1 MKMTRREAL
10 LTLST
15 AGSAL
20 LAGTVPAVPPEP
32 AAAATRTRL
41 GIVTYAF
48 GIHQKNHWAGRHA
61 GLSPALALLEESA
74 QLGAAGIQVDLTAQ
88 DGPHAGE
95 LRRRSEQLGMYLE
108 ASISPPKNS
117 EDVARFDKDVQVA
130 REAGASLARSVI
142 LPGRRYEQ
150 FKSLD
155 EFHQYEKRG
164 LESLQLAEP
173 VLARNRFH
181 LAVENHKDQ
190 RIPEKLELIKRL
202 SSEWIGICV
211 DVGNSFTLL
220 EDPIETVRAFAPFA
234 LTVHFKDQAVRENE
248 DGFWFADMALGEGFL
263 DLAGIVKAL
272 RAARPDVH
280 LNLETITRDPL
291 NVPVLKDE
299 FWATL
304 PDVSARELARTLRA
318 VKTHAAPKP
327 FTLVSQLSV
336 EEQLAVELRNVQQS
350 LAYARS
356 HL

>member
-20 LAGTVPAVPPEP
+20 LAGT
-32 AAAATRTRL
+32 AAAASPEPGIVRTRM
-41 GIVTYAF
+41 GIVTYAL

-74 QLGAAGIQVDLTAQ
+74 RLGAAGVQVDLTAQ
-88 DGPHAGE
+88 DSPRMSE
-95 LRRRSEQLGMYLE
+95 IRKRSEEHGMYLE
-108 ASISPPKNS
+108 AGISPPRNS
-117 EDVARFDKDVQVA
+117 DDVARFVQDIRA
-130 REAGASLARSVI
+130 AKEAGASLARTVI

-150 FKSLD
+150 FKSFD
-155 EFHQYEKRG
+155 EFKEYEKRG

-190 RIPEKLELIKRL
+190 RIPEKLELIKKL

-220 EDPIETVRAFAPFA
+220 EDPVETVRAFAPFA
-234 LTVHFKDQAVRENE
+234 LTVHFKDQAVRENQ
-248 DGFWFADMALGEGFL
+248 DGFWFADVALGEGFL
-263 DLAGIVKAL
+263 DLPAIVKIL
-272 RAARPDVH
+272 RAAKPDIH
-280 LNLETITRDPL
+280 LNLETITRDAL
-291 NVPVLKDE
+291 NVPVLTDE

-304 PDVSARELARTLRA
+304 PDTPARELARTLRTI
-318 VKTHAAPKP
+318 KTHSADKP
-327 FTLVSQLSV
+327 FVLVSNLSV
-336 EEQLAVELRNVQQS
+336 EEQLTLELRNVEQS
-350 LAYARS
+350 LSYARN